1 MLTPFKLTDNQIP
14 IKVGDDHYIYKDV
27 YNPIEWHN
35 GDPYRPRVEMLVLR
49 PGGYQIFLRLNEDG
63 SYRLPG
69 GSTDPDSSY
78 QEQAKNETREEALL
92 LVKDDRFTGMTYYQ
106 EMDKDYIKK
115 GGDTP
120 LAYAGC
126 STYLYTAFVYGK
138 ADKTTIEEKDLDD
151 DMANHG
157 AFYDIPSVITKLRTV
172 HIEALLK
179 DDTLPLHPMAK
190 QALYQELQT
199 RQTKTVITPM
209 FEASGIDPHIYH
221 GSIHYFETFYPMSLD
236 LGNGVQKPGWSTF
249 CFFDYT
255 LAKRFAFMR
264 LLQSHLESYKDK
276 GKNYVC
282 EWDLQKEKPYLH
294 KTVYEEIKEA
304 ILGQSFYVYTLDGSK
319 LELGMGNDIRFPEV
333 TFREAGVLPEDIDRI
348 TVTEDLFFQDCYLV
362 EGMDIPTYAK
372 KTHANLS
379 KTHRG
384 WLSCMLNH
392 NYSEDSVITKL
403 TKAVAD
409 GKLKPGDDVEAY
421 MRENHI
427 QMKDISFMERL
438 PAVTKTVSTQEAF
451 DVSPEIEEEW
461 ILGDNRV
468 VFTSEKKKEFS
479 PLVTKEM
486 LPDWEEMLS
495 CNPITFHKGYLYLKE
510 GGELSPL
517 GSVDATYCEGDKN
530 NVGVRIFIEPLYRK
544 KKLGTIL
551 LRDTF
556 RRIVSPSG
564 EPFHIL
570 MTCSNT
576 ILDKIPKLKPWAE
589 REFSLSEITKKATY
603 TLFQSA
609 QRMTLIGTPLEE
621 ACRSIDD
628 ARKFV
633 SEVGKLAK
641 KYDANY
647 FIVTDGASGKS
658 NKGNENPAVEHA
670 RKAHMEWENQ
680 NGIDPYEDW
689 KKGIPGAPFYFYH
702 LVPKGANLSNGIVSL
717 QYQYDKR
724 DYTTFR
730 NNAMKYAERLCGSWG
745 IYPNRQP
752 VSLTNEELLNGIC
765 QFRQD
770 QKDGANQI
778 YLFPYPPYMQL
789 GKQMQSVLKGK
800 DLYRIN
806 LNDAEVTNWIL
817 RINWGYVGSDSRN
830 APLTKMDYIHMTKE
844 EYFSSY
850 QESENSLLFAP
861 LNHIAII
868 PKKGYLPKKLWEKVP
883 IPVSQND
890 IEEHGSYMM
899 VESVR
904 PSEVDL
910 TKFSYYHAEPARKG
924 FNPTMAGGWDE
935 ELYSKDISFA
945 LRNDCNNVKE
955 DQFEAH
961 LYTMDNHYQSIYLGK
976 LSVRRFGE
984 KSYGWEWAEQ
994 AEISPQL
1001 VDYLKEE
1008 QRGGLQFT
1016 TEQSVVDCDIIDLTE
1031 TNTSIEDALEEAVVE
1046 NWDLEPIFIVCS
1058 FTGTTF
1064 GKLIQK
1070 FQHCTFSH
1078 SGISF
1083 DASLKDIFTFNM
1095 RTEEETIEKHGKEV
1109 VKKKVT
1115 GGAYIESLKDY
1126 VRLGEGGDCDL
1137 CVLCIF
1143 TPLLIKEKIIKN
1155 IESIFSKVEQTRYA
1169 MLNVFNIVV
1178 NRSVETTNSMRM
1190 ICSQFVDR
1198 MLKLANIN
1206 IINKSSNLVSPNDFV
1221 QAQQHNP
1228 KIYALYNGKG
1238 SAYDERKIKR
1248 MINKIKKSSNPED
1261 LCITLNGDSV
1271 VEGWEPTWESWFK
1284 TEYDPKHQTKQVIP
1298 LSTFKLV
1305 SMNQSFIDKYKNR
1318 DRMVKYAESTDL
1330 GYAWL
1335 DGDTLVGVVAVKPHA
1350 DGRCNWIVTLGVTP
1364 SYQGHGLGEQML
1376 KVAKTSL
1383 KGNALSVAYD
1393 NEVAIRM
1400 YKKQGFVISKK
1411 SQEMVD
1417 KGRRRVYFMF
1427 LPSVLQES
1435 VFGEILESLAVE
1447 ESVLKSSLQSNHRK
1461 KGTKTLSSF
1470 QKVRLTQSLVDSF
1483 KQKNYK
1489 LMRYINDVDWLGTGY
1504 AWLDHGKLV
1513 GYVVVDKDQ
1522 WITALEVTPD
1532 YQGYGLAKQMIVHA
1546 ISMGGRK
1553 ISVHDD
1559 NEVAI
1564 TLYRSSGFIEVP
1576 SNSIGGDG
1584 EKDMIYMVHSTS
1596 TMDTLEESVII
1607 NKEDFLFGRNN
1618 TMLITG
1624 ISGSGKSTLGE
1635 ELAKEWNAE
1644 LVSLDLFGI
1653 LHPDYNMDNAV
1664 GHTTATYL
1672 RENQDVRN
1680 RLEDDIKRRNN
1691 GCPFGEPD
1699 WGSLSFKEEQKKFI
1713 DWLLTH
1719 CAIEKDT
1726 KFVIE
1731 GFQLLNPMLVPV
1743 ERIKKFP
1750 MIILSCPIE
1759 ECVLHVLQRRNNHQ
1773 PIQMGMVSE
1782 QEQETLF
1789 ARCEEQYRQ
1798 MMELKKELDGVMET
1812 IVMEAGEDGD
1822 GLPSLGKDDNTEDY
1836 TTKAE
1841 QEIEKNDAESTEND
1855 PENTADGEDNEE
1867 GNDDLS
1873 ELDDKTDDYT
1883 EYAEGDTSEE
1893 ETGDTTAT
1901 DDESDMDDTNVDT
1914 DETESQTTN
1923 NTIKNYQ
1930 ILRNFESLYRL
1941 ASEIS
1946 DTLEPMLMEKPIQNK
1961 VLVQVRENLSAI
1973 KKVIIDYITIHFNA
1987 DDYPMNLYY
1996 YEVYFEALKKNIEIL
2011 EKNQLFSKNSNDN
2024 RKQNRR

>member
-1 MLTPFKLTDNQIP
+1 MLTPFKLPDNQIP

-27 YNPIEWHN
+27 YHPIEWYN

-49 PGGYQIFLRLNEDG
+49 PDGYQIFLRLNEDG

-126 STYLYTAFVYGK
+126 ITYLYTAFVYGK
-138 ADKTTIEEKDLDD
+138 VDKTTIEEKDLDD
-151 DMANHG
+151 DMASHG
-157 AFYDIPSVITKLRTV
+157 AFYDIPSVVTKLRTM

-199 RQTKTVITPM
+199 RQTKTDTTPM
-209 FEASGIDPHIYH
+209 FEVSGIDPHIYH

-236 LGNGVQKPGWSTF
+236 LGNGIQKPGWSTF
-249 CFFDYT
+249 CFSDYT

-294 KTVYEEIKEA
+294 KTVYEEIKETV
-304 ILGQSFYVYTLDGSK
+304 LGKSFYVYTLDGSK

-379 KTHRG
+379 KNHRG

-392 NYSEDSVITKL
+392 NYTEDSAIAKL

-438 PAVTKTVSTQEAF
+438 PAVTKTVSAQEAF

-479 PLVTKEM
+479 PQAAKEM

-495 CNPITFHKGYLYLKE
+495 CNPVTFHKGYLYLKE
-510 GGELSPL
+510 EGELSPL
-517 GSVDATYCEGDKN
+517 GLVDATYCEGDKN
-530 NVGVRIFIEPLYRK
+530 NVGVRIFMEPLYRK

-570 MTCSNT
+570 ITCPNP

-589 REFSLSEITKKATY
+589 REFALSEIAKKATY

-621 ACRSIDD
+621 ACKSVND

-647 FIVTDGASGKS
+647 FIVTDGASGKL
-658 NKGNENPAVEHA
+658 NKQNENPAVEHA
-670 RKAHMEWENQ
+670 RKAHMKWEKQ

-689 KKGIPGAPFYFYH
+689 KKGIPGEPFYFYH
-702 LVPKGANLSNGIVSL
+702 LVPKSSNRSRTAVSTQGIVSL
-717 QYQYDKR
+717 QYWYDTK
-724 DYTTFR
+724 DFALFR
-730 NNAMKYAERLCGSWG
+730 KYAMKYADRLCNDWG
-745 IYPNRQP
+745 IYPDRHP
-752 VSLTNEELLNGIC
+752 ESLTNEELLRGIK

-770 QKDGANQI
+770 QKNGANRI
-778 YLFPYPPYMQL
+778 YLFAYPPYMQL
-789 GKQMQSVLKGK
+789 GKRMQSVLKEK

-806 LNDAEVTNWIL
+806 LNDAEVLDWIE
-817 RINWGYVGSDSRN
+817 RIDWGYVGSDSRN
-830 APLTKMDYIHMTKE
+830 APLTKMDYIQMTKE
-844 EYFSSY
+844 DYFSSY

-861 LNHIAII
+861 LSHIAII

-883 IPVSQND
+883 IPVSQSE
-890 IEEHGSYMM
+890 IEEHGPYMI

-910 TKFSYYHAEPARKG
+910 TKFSYYHAEPVRKG
-924 FNPTMAGGWDE
+924 FNPTTAGGWDE
-935 ELYSKDISFA
+935 ELYSKDIDFA
-945 LRNDCNNVKE
+945 LHNDCSRVKE
-955 DQFEAH
+955 DQFEAY

-984 KSYGWEWAEQ
+984 KSYGWEWGEQ
-994 AEISPQL
+994 AELSPEL
-1001 VDYLKEE
+1001 VEYLKEE

-1031 TNTSIEDALEEAVVE
+1031 TYTNMEDALAEAVVE

-1064 GKLIQK
+1064 GKIIQK

-1109 VKKKVT
+1109 VKKKVV

-1155 IESIFSKVEQTRYA
+1155 IEAIFSKVEATRYA
-1169 MLNVFNIVV
+1169 ALNVFNIVI
-1178 NRSVETTNSMRM
+1178 NRSVETRNSMKM

-1206 IINKSSNLVSPNDFV
+1206 LVNKSSNLVSPNDFV

-1238 SAYDERKIKR
+1238 SAYSEKKIRR
-1248 MINKIKKSSNPED
+1248 MVNKLKKSSNPED
-1261 LCITLNGDSV
+1261 LCITLNGDFV
-1271 VEGWEPTWESWFK
+1271 VEGWEPAWESWFK

-1298 LSTFKLV
+1298 LSTFKRV
-1305 SMNQSFIDKYKNR
+1305 PMNQSFIDKYKNK
-1318 DRMVKYAESTDL
+1318 DRMVKYAEPTDR

-1376 KVAKTSL
+1376 KIAKTSL

-1447 ESVLKSSLQSNHRK
+1447 ESVLKSSLQSNYRK

-1470 QKVRLTQSLVDSF
+1470 QKVRLNQALVDSF
-1483 KQKNYK
+1483 KQENYK
-1489 LMRYINDVDWLGTGY
+1489 LLRYINDVDWLGTGY
-1504 AWLDHGKLV
+1504 AWLDHRKLV

-1522 WITALEVTPD
+1522 WITALEVTPG
-1532 YQGYGLAKQMIVHA
+1532 YQGYGLAKQMIAYA
-1546 ISMGGRK
+1546 ITLGGTK
-1553 ISVHDD
+1553 ISVHND
-1559 NEVAI
+1559 NEIAMK
-1564 TLYRSSGFIEVP
+1564 LYRSCGFIEVP
-1576 SNSIGGDG
+1576 SQSIGGDG
-1584 EKDMIYMVHSTS
+1584 EKDMIYMTHTKS
-1596 TMDTLEESVII
+1596 TMGTVEESVIV
-1607 NKEDFLFGRNN
+1607 NKEDFLFGQNN

-1624 ISGSGKSTLGE
+1624 ISGSGKTTLGKK
-1635 ELAKEWNAE
+1635 LAKEWNAE

-1653 LHPDYNMDNAV
+1653 LHPDYHMDTAV
-1664 GHTTATYL
+1664 GHTITTYFIEHQEA
-1672 RENQDVRN
+1672 RA
-1680 RLEDDIKRRNN
+1680 RLEEDNKHRYD

-1699 WGSLSFKEEQKKFI
+1699 WDSFSFKEEQKKFI
-1713 DWLLTH
+1713 DWLLNH

-1731 GFQLLNPMLVPV
+1731 GFQLLDPTLAPR
-1743 ERIKKFP
+1743 ERIQQFP

-1759 ECVLHVLQRRNNHQ
+1759 ECILRVLQRRNYNK
-1773 PIQMGMVSE
+1773 PIQMEMVSE
-1782 QEQETLF
+1782 QERETLF
-1789 ARCEEQYRQ
+1789 TRCEEQYQQ
-1798 MMELKKELDGVMET
+1798 MLDLKKGVSGVMET
-1812 IVMEAGEDGD
+1812 IVMEADDDKKDKD
-1822 GLPSLGKDDNTEDY
+1822 GLPSLGKDDEPEDY
-1836 TTKAE
+1836 TKKADE
-1841 QEIEKNDAESTEND
+1841 GIDEE
-1855 PENTADGEDNEE
+1855 GDNEN
-1867 GNDDLS
+1867 NDIGDNNPA
-1873 ELDDKTDDYT
+1873 EINEEPTDYT
-1883 EYAEGDTSEE
+1883 QNVDGDSSDEE
-1893 ETGDTTAT
+1893 ADDTTAT
-1901 DDESDMDDTNVDT
+1901 DSGGDVGDTNVDT
-1914 DETESQTTN
+1914 EETESQTTN

-1941 ASEIS
+1941 ASEMS
-1946 DTLEPMLMEKPIQNK
+1946 DTLEPILMEKPIQNK

-1973 KKVIIDYITIHFNA
+1973 KKAIIDYITLHFNVK
-1987 DDYPMNLYY
+1987 DYPRNLYY
-1996 YEVYFEALKKNIEIL
+1996 YEVYFEALKKNVEIL
-2011 EKNQLFSKNSNDN
+2011 EKNQLFSKNFDGN